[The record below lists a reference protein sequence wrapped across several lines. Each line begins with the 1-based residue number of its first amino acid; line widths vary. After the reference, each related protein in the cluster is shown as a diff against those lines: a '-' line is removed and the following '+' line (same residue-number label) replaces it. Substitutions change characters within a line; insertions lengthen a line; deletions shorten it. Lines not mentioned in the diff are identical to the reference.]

1 LAFQLLKLNH
11 RTYVQQEPKLQTIA
25 NPDPRSFLQITSR
38 AICGSPSDV
47 LIQLK
52 LAGQPVSQRWLV
64 ESTGY
69 CTKTIR
75 TALRRLL
82 EFGLVECMGRC
93 AWQLTHKAIQFW
105 RGLLE
110 QAEQIEIAA
119 APVDC
124 PAALPGAAPA
134 HQTQERSDTT
144 FQDAPDEETRDALAL
159 LAQVFCRAS
168 PAHQRRAMLSEYTYP
183 ELLAFAA
190 RHGPLMLGTRFAVDE
205 LIEKHNRTSPNRVDS
220 GAYKL
225 LYFIGVVDPMRINL
239 CRMPHCSGAYV
250 RAQIAKALFRCDS
263 SPGMLIHCI
272 NSGEDPPNFNP
283 GTGHLKICEC
293 DTCRDYAYRCC
304 WFCKSHPCTCP
315 QEEFDDEELLLSTAN

>member
-1 LAFQLLKLNH
+1 
-11 RTYVQQEPKLQTIA
+11 LQTIA

-82 EFGLVECMGRC
+82 EFGLVECMGRF

-105 RGLLE
+105 LGLLDHP
-110 QAEQIEIAA
+110 APLAPPDDVLEQIEIAA
-119 APVDC
+119 ADADPVAC
-124 PAALPGAAPA
+124 PAALPGAALD
-134 HQTQERSDTT
+134 HETQESSDMPC
-144 FQDAPDEETRDALAL
+144 QEEPDEETQAALAL
-159 LAQVFCRAS
+159 LEQVFSRAS
-168 PAHQRRAMLSEYTYP
+168 PAHQRWAILSEYSYP

-190 RHGPLMLGTRFAVDE
+190 RHGPLVLGTRFQVDE
-205 LIEKHNRTSPNRVDS
+205 LIEQHNRASPNRVDP

-225 LYFIGVVDPMRINL
+225 LYFIGVVDPMRIKL
-239 CRMPHCSGAYV
+239 CHMPHCSSSYV
-250 RAQIAKALFRCDS
+250 RAQIAKALFRRDS

-272 NSGEDPPNFNP
+272 NSGEDPPLLNP
-283 GTGHLKICEC
+283 GTGHLKACQC

-304 WFCKSHPCTCP
+304 WFCKSYPCEC
-315 QEEFDDEELLLSTAN
+315 E

>member
-1 LAFQLLKLNH
+1 
-11 RTYVQQEPKLQTIA
+11 LQTIA

-82 EFGLVECMGRC
+82 EFGLVECLGCC
-93 AWQLTHKAIQFW
+93 AWQLTHKALQFW
-105 RGLLE
+105 LGLLDHSTSPADALE
-110 QAEQIEIAA
+110 QVEIAA
-119 APVDC
+119 APVAHAGVDPVAC
-124 PAALPGAAPA
+124 AAPD
-134 HQTQERSDTT
+134 QVTQESSDPEY
-144 FQDAPDEETRDALAL
+144 QDAPDEETQDALAL
-159 LAQVFCRAS
+159 LAQVFSRAS
-168 PAHQRRAMLSEYTYP
+168 PAHQRRAALSEYTYP

-190 RHGPLMLGTRFAVDE
+190 RHGPLILGTRFEVDE
-205 LIEKHNRTSPNRVDS
+205 LIEQHNRTSPTRVDP

-239 CRMPHCSGAYV
+239 CRLPHCTGAYV
-250 RAQIAKALFRCDS
+250 RAQIAKSLFRADS

-272 NSGEDPPNFNP
+272 NSGEDPPQLNL
-283 GTGHLKICEC
+283 GTGHLKVCEC

-304 WFCKSHPCTCP
+304 WFCKSHPCEC
-315 QEEFDDEELLLSTAN
+315 EEEEAGSS

>member
-1 LAFQLLKLNH
+1 
-11 RTYVQQEPKLQTIA
+11 LQTIA
-25 NPDPRSFLQITSR
+25 NPNPRSFLQITSR

-82 EFGLVECMGRC
+82 EFGLVECIGRC
-93 AWQLTHKAIQFW
+93 AWQLTHKALQFW
-105 RGLLE
+105 LGLLDHSTPLTDALE
-110 QAEQIEIAA
+110 QVEIAA
-119 APVDC
+119 APATHSDVD
-124 PAALPGAAPA
+124 PAALPGAAPD
-134 HQTQERSDTT
+134 QETQQESDSDWTDSETT
-144 FQDAPDEETRDALAL
+144 YPDAPDEETQDALAL
-159 LAQVFCRAS
+159 LAQVFSRAS
-168 PAHQRRAMLSEYTYP
+168 PAHQRRAMLSEYNYP

-190 RHGPLMLGTRFAVDE
+190 RHGPLILGTRFEVDE
-205 LIEKHNRTSPNRVDS
+205 LIEQHNRTSPTRVDP

-250 RAQIAKALFRCDS
+250 RAQIAKSLFRRDS

-272 NSGEDPPNFNP
+272 NSGEDPPQFNP
-283 GTGHLKICEC
+283 GTGHLKACEC

-304 WFCKSHPCTCP
+304 WFCKSHPCTCE
-315 QEEFDDEELLLSTAN
+315 QEEFEDEEVAVSS